1 MRMLTRF
8 GVLSLV
14 AAAAA
19 CSTTDPSSQDLALN
33 AAVASVAAEGAAQ
46 HVEMMRGPGGPHGFG
61 FRTDP
66 AKFECTA
73 GGRDGLTVTRSCTF
87 KDGAGAPQSAYDPT
101 STASATQHVEVHG
114 SLDRGHMSA
123 TIDRISDLTVTGLA
137 GNETSMTWNGTGSET
152 SSRVHQSD
160 NGQRQLDM
168 SGTETIKDVV
178 IPVPKTETSWP
189 TSGTITRNVTVTFT
203 GGEKGGTTEQRTAT
217 ITFDGTQFATVT
229 VKGDTFKFDL
239 ASRGHPDRM
248 GGGMGHHP

>member
-1 MRMLTRF
+1 MLTRF
-8 GVLSLV
+8 GLLALM
-14 AAAAA
+14 AAVA
-19 CSTTDPSSQDLALN
+19 CSPTSPSSQDLALD

-61 FRTDP
+61 FRADP

-73 GGRDGLTVTRSCTF
+73 GGRDGLTVTRTCTF
-87 KDGAGAPQSAYDPT
+87 KDAQDNVQSAYDPT
-101 STASATQHVEVHG
+101 TTASATQHVEVHG

-123 TIDRISDLTVTGLA
+123 TIDRVSDFTVTGLA
-137 GNETSMTWNGTGSET
+137 GNETSMTWNGTGTEA

-168 SGTETIKDVV
+168 SGVESIKDVV
-178 IPVPKTETSWP
+178 IPVPRTETSWP
-189 TSGTITRNVTVTFT
+189 TSGTITRTVTVAFT

-229 VKGDTFKFDL
+229 VNGDTFKFDL
-239 ASRGHPDRM
+239 ASRGHPERR
-248 GGGMGHHP
+248 GGGMGRHP